1 MTSFRKLYTMVGAA
15 ALLVGSGCGD
25 LEVTNPNN
33 PDVTRALASPA
44 DVRNLAISTM
54 NSWYL
59 TATQN
64 HPVMMTGVTADVY
77 SSNFGNFGMRFNNL
91 EPRVPYENL
100 SAGGD
105 REAAR
110 VPWDFNYST
119 LGQANDALRAFA
131 SGISLGTTTETN
143 KYKHLAQF
151 TQAASLMNLALWFDK
166 AFIIDE
172 TFDLNGPAPE
182 LKPYAEV
189 SAAAVAK
196 WEALIAATTAGSNTY
211 SAVEFPSTPDLT
223 TNRINRLANTLAAL
237 TMAYTPRNG
246 AQNAAVNWAKVATL
260 ADKGIGTGSGGA
272 PFDLLVQGDGYIGE
286 SCTAWCSFINRY
298 GNEHSWVRI
307 DHRLINRMDGTTPA
321 KFTGTVPPKGTS
333 PDARYETDFQYC
345 QASNPAPTSG
355 NASCQSPVI
364 GDPGRGI
371 YMQSSWFHRR
381 YAHHART
388 TPVTAGRTLVPYIL
402 AAESD
407 LIRAEALIRSGGSK
421 ATAATL
427 INRTR
432 VTRGNLSA
440 LTGAETNAVMLT
452 AIDYERDVELLSTN
466 GFELQRA
473 RQDLVVRLQTGTLR
487 HLPIPAKELET
498 LGLPIYTFGGAT
510 ANPSGI

>member
-1 MTSFRKLYTMVGAA
+1 MTKLKMLYTMVGAA
-15 ALLVGSGCGD
+15 ALMVGSGCGD
-25 LEVTNPNN
+25 LEITNPNA
-33 PDVTRALASPA
+33 PDVARALASPN
-44 DVRNLAISTM
+44 DVKNLAISTM

-64 HPVMMTGVTADVY
+64 HPAAMTSVTADVHT
-77 SSNFGNFGMRFNNL
+77 SNFGNFGMRFNNL
-91 EPRVPYENL
+91 EPRIAYENN

-119 LGQANDALRAFA
+119 LGAANDALRAFA
-131 SGISLGTTTETN
+131 SGVVLPTTAETN
-143 KYKHLAQF
+143 KYRHLAQF

-166 AFIIDE
+166 AFITDE
-172 TFDLNGPAPE
+172 TLDPTGPPLE
-182 LKPYAEV
+182 LKPFPEV
-189 SAAAVAK
+189 SATALAK
-196 WEALIAATTAGSNTY
+196 WEALIAATATGSNTY
-211 SAVEFPSTPDLT
+211 TATEFPSTPVLT
-223 TNRINRLANTLAAL
+223 TRVLNRLANTLAAL

-260 ADKGIGTGSGGA
+260 AEKGIGTGSAGA
-272 PFDLLVQGDGYIGE
+272 PFDLMVQGDGYLAGFE
-286 SCTAWCSFINRY
+286 ACNTWCSFINRY
-298 GNEHSWVRI
+298 MNEHSWIRI
-307 DHRLINRMDGTTPA
+307 DHRLINRMDGTTPV
-321 KFTGTVPPKGTS
+321 KFSAVPPKGTS
-333 PDARYETDFQYC
+333 ADARYETDFQYC
-345 QASNPAPTSG
+345 QASNPAPSSG
-355 NASCQSPVI
+355 NASCQSPAI

-371 YMQSSWFHRR
+371 WMRSSWFHRR

-388 TPVTAGRTLVPYIL
+388 TPVTAGRTAVPYIL

-421 ATAATL
+421 ITAAAL
-427 INRTR
+427 INGSR
-432 VTRGNLSA
+432 VGRGNLPA
-440 LTGAETNAVMLT
+440 LTGAETNAVMLA

-498 LGLPIYTFGGAT
+498 LGLPIYTFGG
-510 ANPSGI
+510 PGKEL